1 MVKSLLRI
9 TDLHIYYDAVKALKG
24 ISLDVSRGE
33 IVSVLGANGAGKSTL
48 LRAISGLVPVHD
60 GDILFQ
66 ENSLKKRE
74 AYKIVIDGISHVP
87 EGRHVFATLTVEE
100 NLNLGAFNR
109 RSDKKIVLERKERV
123 YDLFPILK
131 NRKKQLA
138 GTLSGGE
145 QQMLAIGRGLMSDP
159 ELLLLDEPSLGLAPL
174 LVKQIFKIIKEIN
187 EQGVAILLVEQNARK
202 ALAVANRAYVL
213 ETGRISISGLSSKLK
228 DDKKI
233 QEAYLGGSAI
243 RGKNLSKP
251 GFERIK

>member
-1 MVKSLLRI
+1 MENLLKI
-9 TDLHIYYDAVKALKG
+9 SDLHIYYGSIQALKG
-24 ISLDVSRGE
+24 ISLDVKKGE

-48 LRAISGLVPVHD
+48 LRAISGLVPVHK
-60 GDILFQ
+60 GEILFR
-66 ENSLKKRE
+66 EKTLKRRE

-87 EGRHVFATLTVEE
+87 EGRRVFATLSVEE

-109 RSDKKIVLERKERV
+109 RGNQKLVLERKERA

-131 NRKKQLA
+131 KRNDQLA

-187 EQGVAILLVEQNARK
+187 EQGIAILLVEQNARK
-202 ALAVANRAYVL
+202 ALAISHRAYVL
-213 ETGRISISGLSSKLK
+213 ETGNVTISGSSSKLK
-228 DDKKI
+228 NDKKV
-233 QEAYLGGSAI
+233 QEAYLGGTALKKQ
-243 RGKNLSKP
+243 KNRVS
-251 GFERIK
+251 

>member
-1 MVKSLLRI
+1 METLLKI
-9 TDLHIYYDAVKALKG
+9 SDLHIYYGSIQALKG
-24 ISLDVSRGE
+24 ISLDVEKGE

-48 LRAISGLVPVHD
+48 LRAISGLVPVHK
-60 GDILFQ
+60 GDMLFRDKT
-66 ENSLKKRE
+66 LKRRE

-109 RSDKKIVLERKERV
+109 RGNQKLVLERKERA

-131 NRKKQLA
+131 KRKDQLA

-187 EQGVAILLVEQNARK
+187 EQGIAILLVEQNARK
-202 ALAVANRAYVL
+202 ALAISNRAYVL
-213 ETGRISISGLSSKLK
+213 ETGNVTISGSSLKLK
-228 DDKKI
+228 DDKKV
-233 QEAYLGGSAI
+233 QEAYLGGTALKKQ
-243 RGKNLSKP
+243 KNQIS
-251 GFERIK
+251 